1 MPPNKLRYRK
11 YKSFHKVRILKNVSN
26 LPEKTNYTEWEN
38 QFLRVL
44 NKNAP
49 LKSKVIRGNNKPFV
63 IITLGIPIT
72 QRSAL
77 KKKANTLNNS
87 LSITNYKLRNFVVN
101 LSRKFKKYYFQ
112 KHMSHSSPSKT
123 FGNFA
128 NLSLLIK

>member
-1 MPPNKLRYRK
+1 MPPNKLCYRK
-11 YKSFHKVRILKNVSN
+11 YKSFYKIRTLKDVSD

-49 LKSKVIRGNNKPFV
+49 LKLKVIRGNNKPFV

-72 QRSAL
+72 RRSAL
-77 KKKANTLNNS
+77 KKNANTLNNS
-87 LSITNYKLRNFVVN
+87 LSIPNYKLRNFVVN
-101 LSRKFKKYYFQ
+101 LSQKFKKDYFQ
-112 KHMSHSSPSKT
+112 KHVSHRSPSKT

>member
-1 MPPNKLRYRK
+1 MPPNKLCYRK
-11 YKSFHKVRILKNVSN
+11 YKSFYKIRTLKDVSD

-49 LKSKVIRGNNKPFV
+49 LKLKVIRGNNKPFV

-72 QRSAL
+72 RRSAL
-77 KKKANTLNNS
+77 KKNANTLNNS
-87 LSITNYKLRNFVVN
+87 LSIPNYKLRNFVVN
-101 LSRKFKKYYFQ
+101 LSQKFKKDYFQ
-112 KHMSHSSPSKT
+112 KHVSHSSQSKT